1 METLALQRTMEQK
14 YTLLLHSALAVVH
27 HPYDAEDA
35 VQNAC
40 CKAWLHQQ
48 DIFTEQA
55 CLPWLRKIVFHE
67 CVSILRKRSRAAVL
81 MSYDEMAAKSA
92 AREDE
97 PDFVQA
103 VIVKGAISTLADQYA
118 TPLRLRY
125 YEGFTIA
132 EIAQRMGV
140 PPGTINSRMY
150 RGKRM
155 LAKALDEMIDDETVW
170 TSGPRCMRGFI

>member
-1 METLALQRTMEQK
+1 MVALALQETIEQK

-35 VQNAC
+35 VQSAC

-48 DIFTEQA
+48 NIPSEKA

-67 CVSILRKRSRAAVL
+67 CITILRKRSRSAVL
-81 MSYDEMAAKSA
+81 MSYDEMVAKNV
-92 AREDE
+92 ARDNA

-103 VIVKGAISTLADQYA
+103 VIVKGTISTLADKYA

-125 YEGFTIA
+125 YKGYSTA
-132 EIAQRMGV
+132 EIALQMGI
-140 PPGTINSRMY
+140 PLGTVKSRIY
-150 RGKRM
+150 QGKRM
-155 LAKALDEMIDDETVW
+155 LAIALDEKMEQ
-170 TSGPRCMRGFI
+170 SEHPK